1 MYLLQLYP
9 TMCSSSSSSSSGSG
23 SGSGS
28 SSSSGSGSGSG
39 SGSSKIIFLATTLFY
54 SMFTHVTLLSILY

>member
-9 TMCSSSSSSSSGSG
+9 TMCSNSSSSSSS
-23 SGSGS
+23 S
-28 SSSSGSGSGSG
+28 SSGSGSG

-54 SMFTHVTLLSILY
+54 SMFTHVTLLSIL

>member
-9 TMCSSSSSSSSGSG
+9 TMCSSSSSSSS
-23 SGSGS
+23 
-28 SSSSGSGSGSG
+28 SSSGGSGSG

-54 SMFTHVTLLSILY
+54 SMFTHVTLLSILLLK

>member
-9 TMCSSSSSSSSGSG
+9 TMC
-23 SGSGS
+23 
-28 SSSSGSGSGSG
+28 SSSGSGSGSG

>member
-9 TMCSSSSSSSSGSG
+9 TMCSSSS
-23 SGSGS
+23 S